1 MQNFKKDGFKKQGGF
16 GDRKPFG
23 KPSFGGKSDFKK
35 KSWDSKPKSF
45 DDRTMHTTTCSGCQK
60 SCQVPFVPAPG
71 KPVFCDDC
79 FVKTRNGEN
88 PIRNNPQST
97 YNNRD
102 TKFASVQPSNDV
114 VARQLQVIAG
124 KLDVLIDLI
133 TRKELSQKISVEDN
147 SSIPEITKTDAP
159 KKTSITKIVKPVA
172 VKKVIVKKVAKSLK
186 KK

>member
-16 GDRKPFG
+16 NDRKPFG

-45 DDRTMHTTTCSGCQK
+45 DDRTMHTTTCSGCGK

-79 FVKTRNGEN
+79 FMKTRNGEN
-88 PIRNNPQST
+88 PIRNNQPSG

-102 TKFASVQPSNDV
+102 TKSVSVHPSNDV
-114 VARQLQVIAG
+114 IARQLQVIAG
-124 KLDVLIDLI
+124 KLDILIDFI
-133 TRKELSQKISVEDN
+133 SRKESVQKNTPKD
-147 SSIPEITKTDAP
+147 ITSTSLINNEEVP
-159 KKTSITKIVKPVA
+159 KKTSTTKTVKPTA
-172 VKKVIVKKVAKSLK
+172 VKKVVTKKVAKSVK